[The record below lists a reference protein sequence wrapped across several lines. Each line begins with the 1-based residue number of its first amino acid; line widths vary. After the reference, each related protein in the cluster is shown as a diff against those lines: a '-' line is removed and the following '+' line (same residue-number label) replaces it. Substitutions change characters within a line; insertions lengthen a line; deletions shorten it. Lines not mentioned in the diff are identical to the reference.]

1 MSPKELL
8 YVEDALGHAQFME
21 IQCREAVSQLKDPA
35 LKEQAQTLVRNNHR
49 LFQQF
54 YNLV

>member
-8 YVEDALGHAQFME
+8 YVDDALGHAQFME
-21 IQCREAVSQLKDPA
+21 IQCREAVSQLQDPA

-54 YNLV
+54 FNLV